1 MEGKMLNFMLNP
13 GIPRKIKNDDLV
25 ISRREQIA
33 LAGIKLFS
41 KKGFH
46 ETTLRELAEE
56 AGLGLGN
63 IYDYVG
69 NKQDI
74 FFLIH
79 GFLNGRATEMTDQA
93 IKDIDDDPLERLYRM
108 IGAEIELMNEYSDAV
123 LLIYRESHILD
134 KLRLKELLANE
145 KARVMRLEQ
154 VLKECVAKKL
164 LHVVNIRAAANFI
177 KTMVET
183 LVIKRWDLRRFVSQS
198 DLKRTLV
205 NIIFN
210 GILENGISDRQPIET
225 SEIDDLRGKSALIIN
240 ASGIWG
246 KELSSFLLSKGV
258 KLALHISNDPN
269 NESSEV
275 TSQLKEWKQAEV
287 HLSKHEGPMTLK
299 LLKKILLDFGP
310 IEFIIHDLGGSVN
323 SAMLSKGKEKQSAPL
338 GFQENLNYAQEL
350 VDYVQGSMNKMG
362 LKRILYLAPWAWDRH
377 INPIWHE
384 TTKAAIMNL
393 TRIMS
398 KSLAASHI
406 NVNCVVPGFIEK
418 TKSSKLEEG
427 KYLKVINDIPLGF
440 IGETRDVLESI
451 YFLISDRSRYL
462 TGEVL
467 SVSGGS
473 K

>member
-1 MEGKMLNFMLNP
+1 MLDYMLNP

-33 LAGIKLFS
+33 LAAIKLFS
-41 KKGFH
+41 EKGFH
-46 ETTLRELAEE
+46 KTSLRELAEE
-56 AGLGLGN
+56 AGLGTGN

-79 GFLNGRATEMTDQA
+79 GFLNGVATKMTNQA
-93 IKDIDDDPLERLYRM
+93 IKDVTDPLERLYRM
-108 IGAEIELMNEYSDAV
+108 IGAEIELMNKYSDAV
-123 LLIYRESHILD
+123 LLIYRESQILD
-134 KLRLKELLANE
+134 KPRLKELLANE
-145 KARVMRLEQ
+145 KARVLRLEE

-164 LHVVNIRAAANFI
+164 VRVVNTRAAANFI

-183 LVIKRWDLRRFVSQS
+183 LVIKRWDLRGFVNQS
-198 DLKRTLV
+198 EMERTLI
-205 NIIFN
+205 NIIFK
-210 GILENGISDRQPIET
+210 GILENET
-225 SEIDDLRGKSALIIN
+225 LPQRLPEASAMDDIRGKSALIIN
-240 ASGIWG
+240 AGSIWG

-258 KLALHISNDPN
+258 KLALHINNDPN
-269 NESSEV
+269 NKNSEM
-275 TSQLKEWKQAEV
+275 TSQMKEWKQAEV
-287 HLSKHEGPMTLK
+287 YLSKDVGPMTLK
-299 LLKKILLDFGP
+299 LLKKILHDFGP
-310 IEFIIHDLGGSVN
+310 IEFIIHDFGSNAN
-323 SAMLSKGKEKQSAPL
+323 SAMLSKEKEKQSAPL
-338 GFQENLNYAQEL
+338 GFQENIDYAQEL

-384 TTKAAIMNL
+384 TTKAAIMEM

-398 KSLAASHI
+398 KRLAASCI
-406 NVNCVVPGFIEK
+406 NVNCVIPGFIEK
-418 TKSSKLEEG
+418 NKSLKLEEE
-427 KYLKVINDIPLGF
+427 KYFEVISGIPLGF
-440 IGETRDVLESI
+440 VGETRDVLESI
-451 YFLISDRSRYL
+451 YFLISDKSRYL